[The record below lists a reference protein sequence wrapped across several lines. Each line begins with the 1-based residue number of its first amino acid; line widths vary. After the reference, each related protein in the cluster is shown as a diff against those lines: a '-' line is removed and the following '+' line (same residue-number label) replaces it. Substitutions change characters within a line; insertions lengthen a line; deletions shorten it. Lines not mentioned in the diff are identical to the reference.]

1 MRRIVFSLIITTL
14 LIPAGLHAQDGPV
27 DLSLE
32 DCLEFAVKN
41 QVKMKNAELDRRI
54 TISRN
59 REVVGQAL
67 PNLKASAGITYAP
80 LVAAFQVPDFIG
92 GAIRG
97 AVDSNALYRSFRET
111 PPGTLPLAFQP
122 RWTTQPQ
129 LELTQLLFEP
139 NVLVALQ
146 GRKVLEQIANK
157 NLELTEQDLKVA
169 VTKAYY
175 DVIIAE
181 KRKQLLDQ
189 NLVRI
194 GKIEG
199 ETREIYKNGLAEK
212 IDVDRITVNLNN
224 LKTEKIR
231 VEQLVSLTYMALK
244 FQMGM
249 ELKTPIILTD
259 SLNEQ
264 QLDVD
269 LLMTELDF
277 GNRKEFQLMSLQH
290 DVYSLD
296 LKRQKIGAL
305 PTLSAFGNYG
315 YLLYNDSVLFGP
327 NSSWQKSAMVGV
339 KLTVPLFDG
348 FQRHNRVKQA
358 RYTLQKTENDIE
370 NLKLA
375 LTFEKESA
383 SVTYRSNIAALN
395 TQRANM
401 QLAEEVYNMAQI
413 KYKEGVGSSLEV
425 VDAESALKEAQ
436 TNYFSALYDAVT
448 ARTNLLKALGQ
459 Y

>member
-1 MRRIVFSLIITTL
+1 MRRIVYSLIITTL
-14 LIPAGLHAQDGPV
+14 LIPADLLAQDAPV
-27 DLSLE
+27 GLSLE

-67 PNLKASAGITYAP
+67 PNLKASAGLTYAP
-80 LVAAFQVPDFIG
+80 LVAAFQVPDFIS
-92 GAIRG
+92 GAIKG
-97 AVDSNALYRSFRET
+97 AVQEPYLDTNFARR
-111 PPGTLPLAFQP
+111 PVGTLPLAFQP

-146 GRKVLEQIANK
+146 GRKVLEQMATK

-181 KRKQLLDQ
+181 KRKQLLEQ

-212 IDVDRITVNLNN
+212 IDVDRITVTLNN

-231 VEQLVSLTYMALK
+231 VDQLVSLTYMALK

-249 ELKTPIILTD
+249 ELKTPIVLTD
-259 SLNEQ
+259 SLDEQ
-264 QLDVD
+264 KLDVD

-277 GNRKEFQLMSLQH
+277 GKRKEFQLMSLQH

-327 NSSWQKSAMVGV
+327 GSSWQKSAMVGV

-358 RYTLQKTENDIE
+358 KYTLQQTENDID

-375 LTFEKESA
+375 LTLEKESA
-383 SVTYRSNIAALN
+383 AIMYRSNIAAL
-395 TQRANM
+395 TAQRANM

-425 VDAESALKEAQ
+425 VDAESTLKEAQ

-448 ARTNLLKALGQ
+448 SRTNLLKALGQ